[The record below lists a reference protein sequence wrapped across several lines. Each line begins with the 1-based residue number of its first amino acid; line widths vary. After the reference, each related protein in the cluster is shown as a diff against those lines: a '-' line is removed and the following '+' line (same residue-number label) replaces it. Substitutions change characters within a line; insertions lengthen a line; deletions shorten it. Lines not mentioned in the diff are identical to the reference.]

1 MQLGFV
7 LPQRLHGNTSRIA
20 VGHHIPKGT
29 RQVREDGEGSFAHPL
44 LHTRHQHFS
53 RRVVPLRKSSMFG
66 EKEQRTNLWVS
77 FLDSEKKNVELKN
90 RPAFWIPFY
99 GLLELQLGHSRA
111 VLRFMFVLV
120 VTIVLGLGLE

>member
-1 MQLGFV
+1 
-7 LPQRLHGNTSRIA
+7 
-20 VGHHIPKGT
+20 
-29 RQVREDGEGSFAHPL
+29 
-44 LHTRHQHFS
+44 
-53 RRVVPLRKSSMFG
+53 MFD

-111 VLRFMFVLV
+111 VLRFMFVPV

>member
-29 RQVREDGEGSFAHPL
+29 RQVRENGEGSFAHPL

-53 RRVVPLRKSSMFG
+53 RRVAPLRKSSMFD

-90 RPAFWIPFY
+90 RLSFWIPFC
-99 GLLELQLGHSRA
+99 GLLELQLGHSRV
-111 VLRFMFVLV
+111 VLRFVFVRV
-120 VTIVLGLGLE
+120 VTAVSDVSLE

>member
-1 MQLGFV
+1 
-7 LPQRLHGNTSRIA
+7 
-20 VGHHIPKGT
+20 
-29 RQVREDGEGSFAHPL
+29 
-44 LHTRHQHFS
+44 
-53 RRVVPLRKSSMFG
+53 MFD

-90 RPAFWIPFY
+90 LPAFWIPFY

-111 VLRFMFVLV
+111 VLRFMFVPV